1 MIGTILITKEKFN
14 LIFKTSN
21 LFLILY
27 RICEAILVYII
38 KHVKCGCLISKVL
51 DLIYS
56 IFPYYQ

>member
-51 DLIYS
+51 DLI
-56 IFPYYQ
+56 